1 MRHHK
6 YIKIMLIVLALAA
19 GSAIAVTISLDSP
32 TRFPVDI

>member
-1 MRHHK
+1 MRRHK
-6 YIKIMLIVLALAA
+6 YLKITLIVLALVA

>member
-1 MRHHK
+1 MRRHK
-6 YIKIMLIVLALAA
+6 YIKILLIVIALAA